1 MIQAS
6 SGKVPFHDVPAPAVP
21 VSIICGKRPP
31 RPSHPKLTDALWE
44 LAERC
49 WTATA
54 RDRPEME
61 EVVKTLKEM
70 LVSFLVYVK
79 KLGLIHPHRN
89 TGKTAQVK
97 KRPSTRRKLSDYVT
111 PQKGSGD
118 GGGDVAIPYDV
129 GNPTHKVIQTI
140 GGGTTNEPPQRPLP
154 GSMGGVVIE
163 HKSLKKGGDTRG
175 FKGKDVGGL
184 KEKLEV
190 FCDPSLPTQRY
201 PDSSEKEKERKDVGP
216 KNHGKGNGH
225 VFKTEKDEK
234 APKPTESTTTAP
246 VQTKDTHGPPPT
258 TRETPPDSSD
268 EDITPSTFLHG
279 SPRYQEIN
287 QSPPV
292 RPQANPP
299 GGQTLELPGV
309 QLCKPP
315 AQSRADNPRNHGKLA
330 GQDH

>member
-1 MIQAS
+1 M
-6 SGKVPFHDVPAPAVP
+6 
-21 VSIICGKRPP
+21 CGKRPP

-129 GNPTHKVIQTI
+129 EVPPPVPTPPPPPRAGGNERLTHEVMQAIV
-140 GGGTTNEPPQRPLP
+140 GGTTNEPPQRP
-154 GSMGGVVIE
+154 
-163 HKSLKKGGDTRG
+163 
-175 FKGKDVGGL
+175 
-184 KEKLEV
+184 
-190 FCDPSLPTQRY
+190 PTSA
-201 PDSSEKEKERKDVGP
+201 D
-216 KNHGKGNGH
+216 
-225 VFKTEKDEK
+225 
-234 APKPTESTTTAP
+234 
-246 VQTKDTHGPPPT
+246 
-258 TRETPPDSSD
+258 
-268 EDITPSTFLHG
+268 STFPPSSFFVYPKL
-279 SPRYQEIN
+279 IN
-287 QSPPV
+287 
-292 RPQANPP
+292 
-299 GGQTLELPGV
+299 
-309 QLCKPP
+309 
-315 AQSRADNPRNHGKLA
+315 
-330 GQDH
+330 